1 MANLS
6 LNDMQYIINEASKMV
21 LNEITVKDAYTKYYS
36 DIPPRDY
43 QRINLMIQGDNDIL
57 LPETKWVLKLYKVKS
72 PRLM

>member
-36 DIPPRDY
+36 DIPPRESAA
-43 QRINLMIQGDNDIL
+43 RA
-57 LPETKWVLKLYKVKS
+57 KH
-72 PRLM
+72 RR